1 MLKDKKI
8 IIGVSGSIAA
18 YKIPYLI
25 RLLVKEGAQVQ
36 VLLTPSARDFVTPLT
51 LSTLSGNPVFTRS
64 FNPED
69 GEWTSHVELGL
80 WADLMLIAPLT
91 ANTLN
96 LSIYLRA
103 AKIYHHYL

>member
-51 LSTLSGNPVFTRS
+51 LSPWRMAALM
-64 FNPED
+64 
-69 GEWTSHVELGL
+69 GE
-80 WADLMLIAPLT
+80 APLQRGSRE
-91 ANTLN
+91 AWTLIHPKRGKAR
-96 LSIYLRA
+96 SGGLR
-103 AKIYHHYL
+103 I